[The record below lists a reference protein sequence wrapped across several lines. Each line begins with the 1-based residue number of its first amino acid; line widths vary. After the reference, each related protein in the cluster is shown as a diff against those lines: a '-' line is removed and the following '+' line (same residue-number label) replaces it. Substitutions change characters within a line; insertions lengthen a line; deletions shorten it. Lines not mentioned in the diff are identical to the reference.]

1 MRDLNIKINSHYFD
15 SKMEIIDWPIFEVKP
30 NDNFYLNDFGSKGS
44 YFCIYTSKKIA
55 EEPIFNYPLSNGN
68 ISYLLIQVQSLE
80 QNSLTFFYLGININW
95 LKSEL
100 GINVL
105 DSEKSV
111 NKVIKNWQT
120 SKFILSKHHLFVQK
134 LSQNNHRSI
143 LISNYF
149 FEFLYLFLNELRF
162 PNQEHTNSNELELQ
176 KIRDIEVEVSH
187 NLHLSI
193 PTIEIMAKGVGMSS
207 SKFKILFRNIFGQSV
222 KQHFLTKKQDY
233 AQSLLREKQ
242 YTLTQIAH
250 KLGYNYT
257 SGLTRIL
264 SKNAL
269 NHGNEGNF

>member
-55 EEPIFNYPLSNGN
+55 EEPIFNYPLSKGN

-120 SKFILSKHHLFVQK
+120 SKFILSKQ
-134 LSQNNHRSI
+134 
-143 LISNYF
+143 
-149 FEFLYLFLNELRF
+149 
-162 PNQEHTNSNELELQ
+162 
-176 KIRDIEVEVSH
+176 
-187 NLHLSI
+187 
-193 PTIEIMAKGVGMSS
+193 
-207 SKFKILFRNIFGQSV
+207 
-222 KQHFLTKKQDY
+222 
-233 AQSLLREKQ
+233 
-242 YTLTQIAH
+242 
-250 KLGYNYT
+250 
-257 SGLTRIL
+257 
-264 SKNAL
+264 
-269 NHGNEGNF
+269 